1 MSKPDLSYYLLQMIK
16 KTKPLIFFS
25 LIFFL
30 TSCSFYSKPG
40 IWSGGEEEKRR
51 MTELIKEQKEQEVK
65 KSIKFYSSL
74 NPYSKEI
81 LPIKKI
87 TLSEPVKVSSWKMPG
102 LNHQNFLG
110 NIYLT
115 GIGNIFLK
123 KKVGKN
129 KFSL

>member
-1 MSKPDLSYYLLQMIK
+1 MIK
-16 KTKPLIFFS
+16 KTKPFIFFL

-74 NPYSKEI
+74 NTYSKEM
-81 LPIKKI
+81 LPIKKLPYPI
-87 TLSEPVKVSSWKMPG
+87 
-102 LNHQNFLG
+102 Q
-110 NIYLT
+110 
-115 GIGNIFLK
+115 
-123 KKVGKN
+123 
-129 KFSL
+129 